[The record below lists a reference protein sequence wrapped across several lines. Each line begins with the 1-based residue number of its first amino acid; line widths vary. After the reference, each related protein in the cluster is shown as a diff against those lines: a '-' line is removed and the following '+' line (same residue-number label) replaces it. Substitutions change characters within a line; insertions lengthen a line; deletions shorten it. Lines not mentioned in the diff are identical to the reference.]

1 MKHKILIADDE
12 AEIRNLLRLYLE
24 NEGYDVTEA
33 KDGVEALRLLRD
45 EKPDLCLLD
54 IMMPASDGYRVL
66 KELRETSN
74 IPVIFISAKDADSEK
89 ILTWGRMIISQNHL
103 IPLKQWQESIPI
115 SEDFIRWELRAVR

>member
-54 IMMPASDGYRVL
+54 IMMAIFNLFTGI
-66 KELRETSN
+66 KE
-74 IPVIFISAKDADSEK
+74 
-89 ILTWGRMIISQNHL
+89 
-103 IPLKQWQESIPI
+103 
-115 SEDFIRWELRAVR
+115 